1 MTPMTRL
8 TSARSNRL
16 APLAA
21 GLLVGVLTA
30 LAGAA
35 APAFAATPV
44 HKCMVN
50 GSVTYQR
57 DPCPT
62 RGPRVE
68 PTVERLNAEEKKRR
82 EAAPPA
88 RSGDSAKAAA
98 PAAAPPAL
106 QSTGT
111 APAAAPP
118 APAFRCDG
126 RTRCTQMTSC
136 AEARY
141 FLANCPGVKMD
152 GNHDGIPCQEQWCGS
167 R

>member
-1 MTPMTRL
+1 MTHAFWRRL
-8 TSARSNRL
+8 GRL
-16 APLAA
+16 GAVLLACA
-21 GLLVGVLTA
+21 
-30 LAGAA
+30 AA

-44 HKCMVN
+44 YKCVVN

-68 PTVERLNAEEKKRR
+68 PTVDRLNAEEKKRR
-82 EAAPPA
+82 ETAPPA
-88 RSGDSAKAAA
+88 RAGETVKAPAA
-98 PAAAPPAL
+98 PASAAALQGAGAAPA
-106 QSTGT
+106 

-152 GNHDGIPCQEQWCGS
+152 GNHDGVPCQDQWCGS